1 MTPIARRGSFYRCYP
16 MRDSAC
22 KPLLSVRDLGVTF
35 VAAHKE
41 FDVVRNVS
49 FDIAPGETLG
59 IVGESGSGKSLTALS
74 VMQLLPYPAA
84 KHKTGSIQ
92 FDGTELVGA
101 DAATLLKVRG
111 NQIGM
116 IFQEPMSSLNPIL
129 TVEEQI
135 VEVLQQHNGLEH
147 KAASAQALKLLELVK
162 IPDPARRL
170 KSYPFELS
178 GGQVQRVMIAIAL
191 ANDPKLLIADEPT
204 TALDVTIQAQV
215 LALIAELQQRFGM
228 ALLLITHDLKI
239 IEKMAQRVCVMNKG
253 EVVEHGAVEQV
264 FNRPAHAYTKM
275 LLGAQP
281 KGGPVPVEPD
291 APVVLEAKDVSV
303 RFPIRAGLFRRITGH
318 VEAVRG
324 VSLSVRR
331 GQTLAVVGESGS
343 GKTTLGRSLLRLQQ
357 SEGTIRFA
365 GQEIQALN
373 RELMRPLRR
382 SLQIVFQ
389 DPFGALSPRV
399 RVADI
404 VGEGLRIHNIG
415 TPGERD
421 AIVAEALGE
430 VGIDPETMR
439 RFPHEFSGGQRQRIA
454 IARVLVLK
462 PSFIVLDEPTSAL
475 DRSVQA
481 QIVDLLRDLQLKH
494 RLAYL
499 FISHDL
505 SVVKAIADAVMVMK
519 DGSVVEAGPAASLFA
534 NPQHA
539 YTRALFSAAFDLEAA
554 DLAAASPRLDSG
566 QTSIGS
572 KPTMVG
578 QQRG

>member
-1 MTPIARRGSFYRCYP
+1 M
-16 MRDSAC
+16 
-22 KPLLSVRDLGVTF
+22 
-35 VAAHKE
+35 
-41 FDVVRNVS
+41 
-49 FDIAPGETLG
+49 
-59 IVGESGSGKSLTALS
+59 
-74 VMQLLPYPAA
+74 
-84 KHKTGSIQ
+84 
-92 FDGTELVGA
+92 
-101 DAATLLKVRG
+101 
-111 NQIGM
+111 
-116 IFQEPMSSLNPIL
+116 
-129 TVEEQI
+129 
-135 VEVLQQHNGLEH
+135 
-147 KAASAQALKLLELVK
+147 
-162 IPDPARRL
+162 
-170 KSYPFELS
+170 
-178 GGQVQRVMIAIAL
+178 
-191 ANDPKLLIADEPT
+191 
-204 TALDVTIQAQV
+204 
-215 LALIAELQQRFGM
+215 LALLAELQQRFGM

-239 IEKMAQRVCVMNKG
+239 VEKMAQRVCVMNEG
-253 EVVEHGAVEQV
+253 EIVEHGAVEQV

-275 LLGAQP
+275 LLSAQP

-303 RFPIRAGLFRRITGH
+303 RFPIRAGLFGRITSH
-318 VEAVRG
+318 VEAVRR

-357 SEGTIRFA
+357 SEGTIRFS

-373 RELMRPLRR
+373 REQMRPLRR
-382 SLQIVFQ
+382 GLQIVFQ
-389 DPFGALSPRV
+389 DPFGALNPRV
-399 RVADI
+399 RVGDI

-421 AIVAEALGE
+421 AMVAEALGE

-454 IARVLVLK
+454 IARALVLK

-505 SVVKAIADAVMVMK
+505 SVVKAIADEVMVMK
-519 DGSVVEAGPAASLFA
+519 DGAVVESGPAARLFA
-534 NPQHA
+534 NPQHP
-539 YTRALFSAAFDLEAA
+539 YTRTLFSAAFNLQAIDV
-554 DLAAASPRLDSG
+554 AAASPRQG
-566 QTSIGS
+566 PEQTVLTS
-572 KPTMVG
+572 KPTIVG